1 MRSKLII
8 EFLRVFLEQKQA
20 GAVEL
25 NSLSRSGIVSA
36 NRTVALFYISA
47 TSRGCFGDSLLC
59 GK

>member
-25 NSLSRSGIVSA
+25 NSLFSFRD
-36 NRTVALFYISA
+36 R
-47 TSRGCFGDSLLC
+47 FGQPDGRPVLHKRYVPRVFRRFSVVR
-59 GK
+59 

>member
-8 EFLRVFLEQKQA
+8 EFLRAFLEQKQA

-36 NRTVALFYISA
+36 NRTVALF
-47 TSRGCFGDSLLC
+47 T
-59 GK
+59 